1 MCAHMQYMY
10 THVFLHIYT
19 GVYESVS
26 LDDGGADRSAAGGQA
41 AGPPNPQTI
50 SSNL

>member
-1 MCAHMQYMY
+1 MCM
-10 THVFLHIYT
+10 TLCL
-19 GVYESVS
+19 SP
-26 LDDGGADRSAAGGQA
+26 DGGADRSAAGGQA